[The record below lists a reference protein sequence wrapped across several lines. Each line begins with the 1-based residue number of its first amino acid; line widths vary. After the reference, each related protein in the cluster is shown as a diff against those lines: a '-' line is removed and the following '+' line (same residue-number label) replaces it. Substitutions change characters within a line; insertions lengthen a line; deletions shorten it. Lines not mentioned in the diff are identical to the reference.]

1 MCGKCTLSAA
11 YILLGIHLWRLL
23 SHRIFQFYRILLCN
37 ALFVNDVIW
46 LSRQNTYSLSFLV
59 IWIYMGVVQNTF
71 HYQVIL
77 VSSFF
82 FFFLAVSS
90 SASKS
95 LLTKCK
101 STKSLKI
108 RLYKMADICSTKFSG
123 LSLGNVFFYFYM
135 CCLSTKRECKYTIYL
150 KIKAVQSAKVS
161 WCRCHCMRFPFLL
174 IEMWG
179 PLLKKAETLTFYIY
193 IYMLHE
199 TAYSKQAQRQ
209 LTLSRESMHI

>member
-1 MCGKCTLSAA
+1 MNIYGSCAE
-11 YILLGIHLWRLL
+11 Y
-23 SHRIFQFYRILLCN
+23 F
-37 ALFVNDVIW
+37 
-46 LSRQNTYSLSFLV
+46 SLSSYPCQLF
-59 IWIYMGVVQNTF
+59 
-71 HYQVIL
+71 
-77 VSSFF
+77 FF

-179 PLLKKAETLTFYIY
+179 PLLKKAETLTFFIY